1 MFLKW
6 HEIKPLFRWGRE
18 IMEVNGIRVSHYMPG
33 RVRLKALPI
42 KGNQPLAQQITERFM
57 IIKGIK
63 QVKANSLTGS
73 LLIEYEAAELQSPD
87 SARSL
92 AEALKYLLPQLEHEK
107 VLSLLKWL

>member
-1 MFLKW
+1 
-6 HEIKPLFRWGRE
+6 
-18 IMEVNGIRVSHYMPG
+18 
-33 RVRLKALPI
+33 
-42 KGNQPLAQQITERFM
+42 M

-63 QVKANSLTGS
+63 QVTANSLTGS

-107 VLSLLKWL
+107 VT